1 MSTIIIPSDENIAYL
16 WCLIEVWEIQDSN
29 HCSQVCNGIPRSLG
43 GGSLTCSHGVETWP
57 HRSDRWLLR
66 GSLCSF
72 HGNIL
77 HTVVLQK
84 IGQQFVSFNSL
95 LNSFS
100 TKEKGGFGLGARLNG
115 FKTLCLSETALAFW
129 ILFSLAVVWI
139 GQILFGICQPN
150 LNVQKKQWYRPLI
163 QRVLFWSHTSNLKK
177 FVKGWPCLD
186 TLCFRDGKII
196 WWSLIQSSIEAM

>member
-1 MSTIIIPSDENIAYL
+1 MLLGFSISKVCSLSTIIIPSDENIAYL
-16 WCLIEVWEIQDSN
+16 WCLIKVWEIQNSN

-72 HGNIL
+72 HGKWSAHL
-77 HTVVLQK
+77 TYWFVATDALPL
-84 IGQQFVSFNSL
+84 GQQFVSFNSL

-115 FKTLCLSETALAFW
+115 FKTMCLSETALAFW

-150 LNVQKKQWYRPLI
+150 FNVQKKQWYRPLI
-163 QRVLFWSHTSNLKK
+163 QRVGTLLKSY
-177 FVKGWPCLD
+177 F
-186 TLCFRDGKII
+186 
-196 WWSLIQSSIEAM
+196 